1 MPKAI
6 RHTLTWGTVLV
17 LMGCEPE
24 LPAFTVGDVRE
35 VPSHFPAYV
44 EPADNPLNEAKW
56 ELGRHLFFDERFSA
70 DGMLSCA
77 SCHNPSLAMADSCLL
92 YTSPSPR
99 D

>member
-24 LPAFTVGDVRE
+24 RPAFTVADVRE
-35 VPSHFPAYV
+35 VPAHFPAYV

-56 ELGRHLFFDERFSA
+56 ELGRHLFSPIHAGTADTGDTPARFSPV
-70 DGMLSCA
+70 LR
-77 SCHNPSLAMADSCLL
+77 
-92 YTSPSPR
+92 T
-99 D
+99 